1 MSLSRFV
8 PRCFCYR
15 ARRFFWFWGRRRM
28 RLDLLRFIALAFFF
42 VSDLRTEETSND
54 CARGERSCEPN
65 AKAHH
70 CDGA

>member
-1 MSLSRFV
+1 
-8 PRCFCYR
+8 
-15 ARRFFWFWGRRRM
+15 M
-28 RLDLLRFIALAFFF
+28 RLDLLGFIALAFFF